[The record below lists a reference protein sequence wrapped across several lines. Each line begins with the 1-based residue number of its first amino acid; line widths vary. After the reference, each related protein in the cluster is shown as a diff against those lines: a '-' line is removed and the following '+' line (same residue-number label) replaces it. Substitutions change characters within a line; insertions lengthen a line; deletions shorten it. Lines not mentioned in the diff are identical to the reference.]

1 MFWHL
6 NNCVSQVADEM
17 TRGAEGMLKNVS
29 RNKNVKIEAYKEL
42 PGMGRDNCSGIMYV
56 NRNVQFKTDY
66 S

>member
-1 MFWHL
+1 
-6 NNCVSQVADEM
+6 M